1 MNPPAI
7 ELTLVRHGAT
17 AYNAQRRFQG
27 QSDVPLS
34 EEGRLQAARLAAR
47 LREERFERIFTS
59 DLLRARETASAIAAP
74 HALEP
79 IADARLREFAFGA
92 WEGLTWAE
100 ILAERPH
107 LSEANWHHA
116 QLYAPEGGENFDAVC
131 ARVRS
136 FCDDLVTQ
144 EVRSAVAVTHA
155 GTLHAL
161 LSVLALPESKQAV
174 PVNFFPASITR
185 VVNDAGGWRL
195 IDGPTVPP

>member
-1 MNPPAI
+1 M
-7 ELTLVRHGAT
+7 
-17 AYNAQRRFQG
+17 
-27 QSDVPLS
+27 
-34 EEGRLQAARLAAR
+34 
-47 LREERFERIFTS
+47 
-59 DLLRARETASAIAAP
+59 LRARETASAIAVA
-74 HALEP
+74 HGLEP
-79 IADARLREFAFGA
+79 IPDLRLREFAFGA

-136 FCDDLVTQ
+136 FCDELEMQ
-144 EVRSAVAVTHA
+144 GVRTAVAVTHA

-161 LSVLALPESKQAV
+161 LRVLDLPESRQEV

-185 VVNDAGGWRL
+185 VFKDGSVWQLR
-195 IDGPTVPP
+195 DGPTVPP

>member
-1 MNPPAI
+1 MM

-17 AYNAQRRFQG
+17 ALNAQRRFQG
-27 QSDVPLS
+27 QTGVPLS
-34 EEGRLQAARLAAR
+34 DEGRLQAVRLAAR
-47 LREERFERIFTS
+47 LRDESFERVYTS
-59 DLLRARETASAIAAP
+59 DLQRARETANAIAAP
-74 HALEP
+74 HGLEP

-136 FCDDLVTQ
+136 FCDDLVAQ
-144 EVRSAVAVTHA
+144 GVRTAVAVTHA

-161 LSVLALPESKQAV
+161 LSVLGLPESKQAV

-185 VVNDAGGWRL
+185 VVNDAAGWRL
-195 IDGPTVPP
+195 IDGPVVPP

>member
-1 MNPPAI
+1 MSSAVAARVLSSSKP
-7 ELTLVRHGAT
+7 HGAT
-17 AYNAQRRFQG
+17 
-27 QSDVPLS
+27 
-34 EEGRLQAARLAAR
+34 
-47 LREERFERIFTS
+47 I
-59 DLLRARETASAIAAP
+59 TASGSACAIAS
-74 HALEP
+74 HSSVC
-79 IADARLREFAFGA
+79 EFAFGA

-136 FCDDLVTQ
+136 FCDDLAAQ

-185 VVNDAGGWRL
+185 VVNAAGGWRL